1 MCHPKL
7 TIKLCQNVNFIY
19 GQNGSGKSAILA
31 ALQICL
37 GVGAKRTNRAR
48 NLKELVRKEDGATHA
63 IVRVTLL
70 NKGPD
75 AFQHEIYGDTVTI
88 ERFISLHGSGGGY
101 KLYGHDDP
109 NHKKPKSTKKE
120 DLNQLLDQLN
130 IQVENPVAV
139 LDQEEAK
146 KFLTGRPEDKYAFF
160 TKATDLERMD
170 RKYGETVDNIN
181 ELIDALEKMEKAID
195 PLERNVHVLQ
205 KEYEDFKKLE
215 HLEVR
220 AEEANVKWAWSFYTA
235 VLAELEAESKVR
247 KDQVA
252 KFIFAAS
259 LWLTCI
265 ILTRVFFFRSWEST
279 RPEFRGTKTISPRKK
294 DKVMMLLHKLHM
306 KKNLESSRRKPLKR
320 VNISPLYTGSSR
332 LPYRPRNSRSI
343 P

>member
-1 MCHPKL
+1 MAPKREADSSAPSTPNSFKKQRPSTSIRSPLKHNVNPTGRPAECGIIRTIYVEEFMCHPKL

-37 GVGAKRTNRAR
+37 GVGAKRTHRAR
-48 NLKELVRKEDGATHA
+48 NLKDLVRKEDGATHA

-75 AFQHEIYGDTVTI
+75 AFQHHIYGDTVTI
-88 ERFISLHGSGGGY
+88 ERLISLGSGGGY

-109 NHKKPKSTKKE
+109 NFKKAKSSKKE
-120 DLNQLLDQLN
+120 DLNNLLDQLN
-130 IQVENPVAV
+130 IQVDNPVAI

-146 KFLTGRPEDKYAFF
+146 KFLTGRPEDKYTFF

-170 RKYGETVDNIN
+170 RKYGETVENIN
-181 ELIDALEKMEKAID
+181 EFIEALEKMEKSID

-220 AEEANVKWAWSFYTA
+220 ESEANVKYAWSFYTK
-235 VLAELEAESKVR
+235 VLTELEAEKKVR
-247 KDQVA
+247 
-252 KFIFAAS
+252 
-259 LWLTCI
+259 
-265 ILTRVFFFRSWEST
+265 RE
-279 RPEFRGTKTISPRKK
+279 
-294 DKVMMLLHKLHM
+294 
-306 KKNLESSRRKPLKR
+306 
-320 VNISPLYTGSSR
+320 
-332 LPYRPRNSRSI
+332 
-343 P
+343 